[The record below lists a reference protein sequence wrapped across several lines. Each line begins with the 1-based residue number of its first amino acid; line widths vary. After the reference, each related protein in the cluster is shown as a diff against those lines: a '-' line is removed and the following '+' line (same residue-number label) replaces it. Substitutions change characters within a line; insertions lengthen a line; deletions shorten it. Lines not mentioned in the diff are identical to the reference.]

1 MSLIKTF
8 KSFIM
13 SIAIILFSLPHF
25 VLDDY
30 TVPDYYASSN
40 ETESLE
46 TSSAT
51 SHSMWVIYLVIM
63 TFISSVGCMPL
74 YTTGTWVSCGP
85 KLKFNL
91 AYTIVEKETDEKRGA
106 RNIGLINVCGD
117 IVGSLSGLGL
127 GGLANALW
135 VHPLKEQISQ
145 FLYSYDSK

>member
-25 VLDDY
+25 VLNDY

-51 SHSMWVIYLVIM
+51 SHSTWVIYLVIM

-74 YTTGTWVSCGP
+74 YTTGTWVSCRP
-85 KLKFNL
+85 KLKFN
-91 AYTIVEKETDEKRGA
+91 
-106 RNIGLINVCGD
+106 
-117 IVGSLSGLGL
+117 
-127 GGLANALW
+127 
-135 VHPLKEQISQ
+135 
-145 FLYSYDSK
+145 